1 MFIHI
6 LRGNQFWCLIIY
18 FVQIAKATQNQK
30 KCSFTS
36 NWKFNALKRSKQ
48 KFFIWKLRFCLII
61 YLEEEKRANKLG
73 TKKTWN
79 WNKWNWA
86 NKNDFQRTWSNF
98 SEETWFKE
106 KKIKKIESVLTVFGE
121 SKILKFIDE
130 EVQLDLWI

>member
-1 MFIHI
+1 MI
-6 LRGNQFWCLIIY
+6 
-18 FVQIAKATQNQK
+18 T
-30 KCSFTS
+30 
-36 NWKFNALKRSKQ
+36 
-48 KFFIWKLRFCLII
+48 

-106 KKIKKIESVLTVFGE
+106 KNKENRECFNNSWRIEDIEIYRWKSATWSLDLKSRKHGCVAVNEAKYFVYVFNCFSVNLNRFKILTKKIF
-121 SKILKFIDE
+121 FF
-130 EVQLDLWI
+130 